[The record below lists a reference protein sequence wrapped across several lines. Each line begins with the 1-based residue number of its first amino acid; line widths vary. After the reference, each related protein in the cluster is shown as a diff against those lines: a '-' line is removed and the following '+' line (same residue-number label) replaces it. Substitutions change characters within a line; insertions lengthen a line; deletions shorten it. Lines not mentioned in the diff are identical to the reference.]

1 MPRFSAN
8 LSLLYA
14 DLPFLER
21 FRAAKADGFEVVECQ
36 FPYESMTGTKLHAIK
51 AVMTE
56 LNLKMDLHNLP
67 GGDWARGDRG
77 FACDP
82 ARGEEFKIALL
93 EAIQYAKI
101 LGVPHLNCLAGKLPE
116 GVSFEQAQSA
126 FVSNLTFA
134 AETLKKEN
142 IKLLIEPIN
151 TFDMPGFFLSSSQ
164 HAVNTIM
171 AVQSTNLYLQYDAY
185 HMHRMGENILE
196 IEDLMPFIDHV
207 QIADHPGRH
216 EPGTGEMPYADFF
229 MMLDDQAYEGWVGCE
244 YHPLHQANFMKPE

>member
-21 FRAAKADGFEVVECQ
+21 FRVAKADGFEVVECQ
-36 FPYESMTGTKLHAIK
+36 FPYESMTGAKLHAIK

-82 ARGEEFKIALL
+82 ARGEEFKIGLL
-93 EAIQYAKI
+93 EAIQYAKT

-126 FVSNLTFA
+126 FVSNLTFG
-134 AETLKKEN
+134 AEVLKKEN

-244 YHPLHQANFMKPE
+244 YHPLHQANFMKP

>member
-21 FRAAKADGFEVVECQ
+21 FRAAKADEFEVVECQ
-36 FPYESMTGTKLHAIK
+36 FPYESVTGAKLHEIK
-51 AVMTE
+51 AIMTE

-93 EAIQYAKI
+93 DAIQYAKI

-116 GVSFEQAQSA
+116 GVTFEQAQSA

-134 AETLKKEN
+134 AEKLKKEN

-216 EPGTGEMPYADFF
+216 EPGTGEMPYGDFF
-229 MMLDDQAYEGWVGCE
+229 MLLDDQAYEGWVGCE
-244 YHPLHQANFMKPE
+244 YHPLHYANFMRAD

>member
-21 FRAAKADGFEVVECQ
+21 FRAAKADGFQAVECQ
-36 FPYESMTGTKLHAIK
+36 FPYESMSGAKLHQIK
-51 AVMTE
+51 AVMNE
-56 LNLKMDLHNLP
+56 LNLAMDLHNLP
-67 GGDWARGDRG
+67 AGDWASGDRG
-77 FACDP
+77 IACDP
-82 ARGEEFKIALL
+82 ARGEEFKIGLL
-93 EAIQYAKI
+93 DAIQYAKT
-101 LGVPHLNCLAGKLPE
+101 LGVPHLNCLSGKLPE

-134 AETLKKEN
+134 AEALKKEN

-151 TFDMPGFFLSSSQ
+151 TFDMPEFFLSSSQ
-164 HAVNTIM
+164 HAVDTIM
-171 AVQSTNLYLQYDAY
+171 AVKSSNLYLQYDAY

-196 IEDLMPFIDHV
+196 IEDLMPFIDHIQV
-207 QIADHPGRH
+207 ADHPGRH
-216 EPGTGEMPYADFF
+216 EPGTGEMPYGDFF

-244 YHPLHQANFMKPE
+244 YHTLHQANFFQAE

>member
-21 FRAAKADGFEVVECQ
+21 FRAAQADGFEVVECQ
-36 FPYESMTGTKLHAIK
+36 FPYESMTGAKLHAIK

-116 GVSFEQAQSA
+116 DVSFNQAQSA

-134 AETLKKEN
+134 AEVLKKEN

-151 TFDMPGFFLSSSQ
+151 TFDMPDFFLSSSQ

-244 YHPLHQANFMKPE
+244 YHPLHQANFMKP

>member
-21 FRAAKADGFEVVECQ
+21 FYAAKADGFEVVECQ
-36 FPYESMTGTKLHAIK
+36 FPYESMTGAKLHEIK

-134 AETLKKEN
+134 AEVLKKEN

-151 TFDMPGFFLSSSQ
+151 TFDMPDFFLSSSQ
-164 HAVNTIM
+164 HAVETIM

-229 MMLDDQAYEGWVGCE
+229 MLLDDQAYEGWVGCE
-244 YHPLHQANFMKPE
+244 YHPLNQANFMRAE

>member
-21 FRAAKADGFEVVECQ
+21 FHAAKADGFEVVECQ
-36 FPYESMTGTKLHAIK
+36 FPYESMTGVKLHEIK

-93 EAIQYAKI
+93 DAIQYAKI

-116 GVSFEQAQSA
+116 GVTFKQAQSA

-134 AETLKKEN
+134 AEVLKKEN

-151 TFDMPGFFLSSSQ
+151 TFDMPDFFLSSSQ

-229 MMLDDQAYEGWVGCE
+229 MLLDDQAYEGWVGCE
-244 YHPLHQANFMKPE
+244 YHPLHHANFMNAE

>member
-36 FPYESMTGTKLHAIK
+36 FPYESMTGAKLHAIK

-67 GGDWARGDRG
+67 GGDWASGDRG

-116 GVSFEQAQSA
+116 GVSFDQAQSA

-134 AETLKKEN
+134 AEVLKKEN

>member
-36 FPYESMTGTKLHAIK
+36 FPYESMTGSKLHAIK

-67 GGDWARGDRG
+67 AGDWASGDRG

-116 GVSFEQAQSA
+116 GVSFDQAQSA

-134 AETLKKEN
+134 AEVLKKEN

-229 MMLDDQAYEGWVGCE
+229 MMLDDQAYQGWVGCE

>member
-21 FRAAKADGFEVVECQ
+21 FRAAKADGFQAVECQ
-36 FPYESMTGTKLHAIK
+36 FPYESLSGAKLHQIK
-51 AVMTE
+51 AVMDE
-56 LNLKMDLHNLP
+56 LNLAMDLHNLP
-67 GGDWARGDRG
+67 AGDWASGDRG
-77 FACDP
+77 IACDP
-82 ARGEEFKIALL
+82 ARGEEFKIGLL
-93 EAIQYAKI
+93 DAIQYAKI
-101 LGVPHLNCLAGKLPE
+101 LGVPHLNCLSGKLPK

-134 AETLKKEN
+134 AEALKKEN

-151 TFDMPGFFLSSSQ
+151 TFDMPDFFLSSSQ
-164 HAVNTIM
+164 HAVDTIM
-171 AVQSTNLYLQYDAY
+171 AVKSSNLYLQYDAY

-196 IEDLMPFIDHV
+196 IEDLMPFIDHIQV
-207 QIADHPGRH
+207 ADHPGRH
-216 EPGTGEMPYADFF
+216 EPGTGEMPYGDFF

-244 YHPLHQANFMKPE
+244 YHTLHQANFFQAE